1 MKKIKFSLFTL
12 AFLLGI
18 SNKMTAQDR
27 VFPFLKTGG
36 GMFNVPEAVPL
47 ADLKTKYKIMVDIS
61 TPATATDSVHQ
72 ALDKL
77 ARLVN
82 LHLSAGIPKENLA
95 VVAVFHTG
103 ATPII
108 LSDEAYQKKFKVPN
122 PNTLLIN
129 ELAANGVQLFVCGQS
144 LRARKLVDEK
154 RNANIKVVQSALL
167 ALSTFQMK
175 GFVLVPLG
183 L

>member
-77 ARLVN
+77 ARL
-82 LHLSAGIPKENLA
+82 A

-108 LSDEAYQKKFKVPN
+108 LSDEAYQKKYKVPN

-154 RNANIKVVQSALL
+154 RNVNIKVAQSALL